1 MQMNIVD
8 KILLCLC
15 IFHVY
20 DALACIAEIFMV
32 HRRLP
37 DVKYK
42 RSYVVITFLAVARLQ
57 S

>member
-1 MQMNIVD
+1 MDIVD
-8 KILLCLC
+8 KILLFLC

-32 HRRLP
+32 HRRLS
-37 DVKYK
+37 DVNYK
-42 RSYVVITFLAVARLQ
+42 RSYVVITFLAVARLL